1 MKILLQNPK
10 KYEKFNRKH
19 GGTGVK
25 KTVFILVNKVGT
37 VFVTQNLHISQ
48 HHKKCD
54 IRVLYN
60 NSNRLLAHF
69 FKKYNLHVI
78 VLI

>member
-1 MKILLQNPK
+1 M
-10 KYEKFNRKH
+10 
-19 GGTGVK
+19 
-25 KTVFILVNKVGT
+25 VFVFVAVVGT
-37 VFVTQNLHISQ
+37 VFATQNFHISQ

-60 NSNRLLAHF
+60 NSNRLLAHY